1 MGLTAEILAFHGWG
15 FDRNAWSVW
24 PPYLASS
31 WRLQAFDR
39 GYYGKPYDPV
49 FSDPNARKIIFTH
62 SYGLHL
68 CPQQQLESCDLLV
81 VFSGFLHFHS
91 ETLRLQGKSRLILQR
106 MQKQFALEPGAVM
119 RRFMQRCYAPA
130 RYEDH
135 LNREFDRDRLA
146 EDLRL
151 LGHSRMAAAT
161 LEKARRVIV
170 LHGSEDRIVPSSQG
184 RALFDTLQ
192 PQARYHEIEGAG
204 HALPFSHPQ
213 QCWAILEP
221 VLRLF

>member
-1 MGLTAEILAFHGWG
+1 MGLKAEILAFHGWG
-15 FDRNAWSVW
+15 FDRNAWNAWS
-24 PPYLASS
+24 PYLARS

-68 CPQQQLESCDLLV
+68 CPPRQLESCDLLV
-81 VFSGFLHFHS
+81 IFSGFLHFHP
-91 ETLRLQGKSRLILQR
+91 ETPRLQGKSRLILQR
-106 MQKQFALEPGAVM
+106 MQEQFALEPEAVM
-119 RRFMQRCYAPA
+119 RRFMQRCYAPD

-135 LNREFDRDRLA
+135 LNGAFDRSRLA
-146 EDLRL
+146 EDLYL
-151 LGHSRMAAAT
+151 LGRSRIAAAA
-161 LEKARRVIV
+161 LEKVRRVII
-170 LHGSEDRIVPSSQG
+170 LHGGGDRIVPSLQG
-184 RALFDTLQ
+184 RSLFDTLHRQ
-192 PQARYHEIEGAG
+192 VRYHEIEGAG
-204 HALPFSHPQ
+204 HALPFSHIQ